1 MSKPDLGR
9 HAWLRLVPDKVTSW
23 DFRMLFPA
31 QTTQT
36 QKTSS

>member
-1 MSKPDLGR
+1 MHHDGR

-31 QTTQT
+31 Q
-36 QKTSS
+36 KATS